1 MPMFKS
7 LIYSISAWIIPSIIL
22 ITLVFAVVKK
32 IPVYE
37 TFIDGAKDGLK
48 VTVGII
54 PYLIAIITAVS
65 MLRASGAI
73 DLAARAF
80 SGCLDYFK
88 IPVDVVPIMFIRSL
102 SGSAVLGLFSE
113 IAGNF
118 GPDAYATKL
127 AAIMVGSSETTFYV
141 LSVYFGAVGV
151 KKFRHSLCAGVFADI
166 IGIIAAVLVARWLFL

>member
-1 MPMFKS
+1 MFKS
-7 LIYSISAWIIPSIIL
+7 LIYSISALIIPSIIL
-22 ITLVFAVVKK
+22 ITLVFSVVKK

>member
-1 MPMFKS
+1 MFKS

-151 KKFRHSLCAGVFADI
+151 KKFRHSLCAGVFAI
-166 IGIIAAVLVARWLFL
+166 

>member
-1 MPMFKS
+1 MFKS

-22 ITLVFAVVKK
+22 ITLVFSVVKK

-88 IPVDVVPIMFIRSL
+88 IPVDVVPIM
-102 SGSAVLGLFSE
+102 
-113 IAGNF
+113 
-118 GPDAYATKL
+118 
-127 AAIMVGSSETTFYV
+127 VGSSETTFYV

>member
-1 MPMFKS
+1 MFKS

-151 KKFRHSLCAGVFADI
+151 KKFRHSLCAGIFADI

>member
-22 ITLVFAVVKK
+22 ITLVFSVVKK

>member
-1 MPMFKS
+1 MFKS

-65 MLRASGAI
+65 LLRASGAI

-118 GPDAYATKL
+118 GQDAYETKL
-127 AAIMVGSSETTFYV
+127 AAIKVSSSETTFYV

>member
-1 MPMFKS
+1 MFKS

-37 TFIDGAKDGLK
+37 TFIDGEKDGLK

>member
-1 MPMFKS
+1 MFKS

-22 ITLVFAVVKK
+22 ITLVFSVVKK

-113 IAGNF
+113 IANNF

>member
-1 MPMFKS
+1 MFKS

-166 IGIIAAVLVARWLFL
+166 IGIIAAVIVARWLFL

>member
-1 MPMFKS
+1 MFKS

-22 ITLVFAVVKK
+22 ITLVFSVVKK

-65 MLRASGAI
+65 MLRASGAM

>member
-1 MPMFKS
+1 MFKS

-22 ITLVFAVVKK
+22 ITLVFSVVKK

-102 SGSAVLGLFSE
+102 SGSAVLGLFSK

>member
-1 MPMFKS
+1 MFKS
-7 LIYSISAWIIPSIIL
+7 LIYSISSWIIPSIIL

>member
-1 MPMFKS
+1 MFKS

-22 ITLVFAVVKK
+22 ITLVFSVVKK

-118 GPDAYATKL
+118 GPDAYATIPAL
-127 AAIMVGSSETTFYV
+127 
-141 LSVYFGAVGV
+141 
-151 KKFRHSLCAGVFADI
+151 SLCGCFC
-166 IGIIAAVLVARWLFL
+166 

>member
-1 MPMFKS
+1 MFKS

-22 ITLVFAVVKK
+22 ITLVFSVVKK

>member
-1 MPMFKS
+1 MFKS

-22 ITLVFAVVKK
+22 ITLVFAVVRK

>member
-1 MPMFKS
+1 MFKS

-22 ITLVFAVVKK
+22 ITLVFSVVKK

-151 KKFRHSLCAGVFADI
+151 KKFRHSLCAGVFDDI

>member
-1 MPMFKS
+1 MFKS
-7 LIYSISAWIIPSIIL
+7 LIYSISSWIIPSIIL

-32 IPVYE
+32 TPVYE